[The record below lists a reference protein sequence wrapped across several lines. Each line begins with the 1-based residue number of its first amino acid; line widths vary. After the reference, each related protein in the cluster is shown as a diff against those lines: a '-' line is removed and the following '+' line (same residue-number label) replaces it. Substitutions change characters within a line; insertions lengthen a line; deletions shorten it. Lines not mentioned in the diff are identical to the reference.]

1 MSIARRACLMLLC
14 LLPLMAQ
21 AKSAEKTEE
30 GGPDFEYIEMQ
41 PAFVVN
47 FGTSGRIGYLKTEVK
62 YVLNID
68 EIVAAVELHMPALRH
83 ELIMLLSGQSAEAL
97 AAPEQREALRLAAL
111 EAVRRVIATAAGDAA
126 PAQSGVTD
134 LLFTSFIRHASPAAG
149 AALPPGAPAC
159 LPAPRPRH
167 SGRAGRARRCDAPGA
182 PPPAATSPRAARG

>member
-21 AKSAEKTEE
+21 AKSAEKAEE

-47 FGTSGRIGYLKTEVK
+47 FGTSGRIGYLKTEVSLR
-62 YVLNID
+62 VAA
-68 EIVAAVELHMPALRH
+68 EAVAAVELHMPALRH

-111 EAVRRVIATAAGDAA
+111 EAVRRVIAAATGDAA

-134 LLFTSFIRHASPAAG
+134 LLFTSFILQR
-149 AALPPGAPAC
+149 
-159 LPAPRPRH
+159 
-167 SGRAGRARRCDAPGA
+167 
-182 PPPAATSPRAARG
+182 

>member
-21 AKSAEKTEE
+21 AKSAEKAEEGEE

-47 FGTSGRIGYLKTEVK
+47 FGTSGRIGYLKTEVSLR
-62 YVLNID
+62 VGA
-68 EIVAAVELHMPALRH
+68 EAVAAVELHMPALRH

-111 EAVRRVIATAAGDAA
+111 EAVRRVIAAAAGDAV
-126 PAQSGVTD
+126 PAQSGVKD
-134 LLFTSFIRHASPAAG
+134 LLFTSFILQR
-149 AALPPGAPAC
+149 
-159 LPAPRPRH
+159 
-167 SGRAGRARRCDAPGA
+167 
-182 PPPAATSPRAARG
+182 

>member
-1 MSIARRACLMLLC
+1 MLLC

-47 FGTSGRIGYLKTEVK
+47 FGTSGRIGYLKTEVSLR
-62 YVLNID
+62 VAA
-68 EIVAAVELHMPALRH
+68 EAVAAVELHMPALRH

-134 LLFTSFIRHASPAAG
+134 LLFTSFILQR
-149 AALPPGAPAC
+149 
-159 LPAPRPRH
+159 
-167 SGRAGRARRCDAPGA
+167 
-182 PPPAATSPRAARG
+182 